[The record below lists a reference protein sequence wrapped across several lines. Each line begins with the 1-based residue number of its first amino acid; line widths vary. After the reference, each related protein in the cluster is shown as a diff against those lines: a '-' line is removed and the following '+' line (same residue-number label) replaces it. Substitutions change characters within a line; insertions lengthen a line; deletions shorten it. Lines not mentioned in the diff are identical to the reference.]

1 MTSLAKPV
9 ENGTIT
15 GVSHRHQ
22 KNVEQWIKEKSRMLE
37 GLKGSEDT
45 RFLIDGR
52 FWHVWMDITGQGG
65 VVLYSQWNSYYFFA
79 EWIPHKRGQYGKIK
93 FNRIKAD
100 IGQGIEEAV
109 EESDLK
115 FA

>member
-9 ENGTIT
+9 ENGSVE

-22 KNVEQWIKEKSRMLE
+22 KNVAQWIKENSETLRGM
-37 GLKGSEDT
+37 KGSEDT

-52 FWHVWMDITGQGG
+52 FWHVWMDITSK
-65 VVLYSQWNSYYFFA
+65 VVLYSQWNSYYFFV
-79 EWIPHKRGQYGKIK
+79 EWVPHKRGRKTK

-100 IGQGIEEAV
+100 IGQSLSKAV
-109 EESDLK
+109 KESDLM
-115 FA
+115 FS